1 DGHIKRPSNNF
12 ILFRK
17 IAHDQKNQTPA
28 LSDYNE
34 RQFSQ
39 IIGKIWKGLSQGE
52 REEYKQLGKEVA
64 EMHKKMFPKYKYQ
77 PKRDK

>member
-17 IAHDQKNQTPA
+17 IAHDQKNQTTA